1 MIRFSLHR
9 PLALRIACSLAASVL
24 WHGAQAGTLFMGAY
38 PSSLLILDDDKGQVI
53 ERIPLTT
60 GLPTSMKLSMDRK
73 TIYVTTNDHSGIEV
87 IDVATHKVTNHF
99 VLNTPTKRYR
109 FNGGTPDPSGT
120 LFYTLST
127 EINKLADHYDV
138 GKPKYTVID
147 LAQQKVIK
155 TYDLAKEEETAAA
168 MAGGG
173 GGRGGFEISKDG
185 KYLYQFGSKVVIL
198 NTSDFKVVDR
208 IELAKPELPGL
219 ESVGFGGMLDSISEP
234 GQHISL
240 FNAADPYV
248 HNRIFGI
255 GRFDLQTRHVD
266 FTPVGPAPA
275 GMTGLEVGPDKK
287 DAFTVVASGALGN
300 KRCEFWHFDLSS
312 NKVTER
318 SEFACKSR
326 FSFGM
331 SKNGKKLYIYGASF
345 EIEVYDAATMKYE
358 KTWDLNNDITMAGLI
373 EID

>member
-1 MIRFSLHR
+1 MKRFFFSQ
-9 PLALRIACSLAASVL
+9 PMALRLACSLAASVL
-24 WHGAQAGTLFMGAY
+24 WHSAQAGVLFMGAY
-38 PSSLLILDDDKGQVI
+38 PSSLLILDDEKGQVM

-109 FNGGTPDPSGT
+109 FTGGVPDPSGT
-120 LFYTLST
+120 LFYTMST
-127 EINKLADHYDV
+127 EIDKLADHYDV

-147 LAQQKVIK
+147 LAQQKVVK
-155 TYDLAKEEETAAA
+155 TYDLAKEEETASG
-168 MAGGG
+168 MM
-173 GGRGGFEISKDG
+173 GRGGFEISKDG

-208 IELAKPELPGL
+208 IDLAKPELPGL
-219 ESVGFGGMLDSISEP
+219 ESVGFGGMLDSLSEP

-255 GRFDLQTRHVD
+255 GRFDLETRHVD
-266 FTPVGPAPA
+266 FTPVGPAPT
-275 GMTGLEVGPDKK
+275 GMTGLQVAPDKK
-287 DAFTVVASGALGN
+287 DAFTVVTSGQLGN
-300 KRCEFWHFDLSS
+300 KRCEFWHFDLAS
-312 NKVTER
+312 NKVTDR

-358 KTWDLNNDITMAGLI
+358 KTWDLNNDITMAGLV

>member
-275 GMTGLEVGPDKK
+275 GMTGLEVAPDKK